1 MGPSILTGCGT
12 VLCWAGLSQALQDIQ
27 RHFPKQLKS
36 SRSPP
41 TITGTSKITLLN
53 FQTKSWRYFHPKRSW
68 SANPVAFD
76 KLLLTSLSC
85 IFPFPLP
92 QFLPGVTVSLLP
104 SPYAPL
110 LPFSSPH
117 DLQLSLR
124 VLFLHMRSKVMH
136 PTATLS
142 LRHRKPPVIRVQNQ
156 SSSSKTCY
164 SISCTYLCEWHHPL
178 NLERTTI
185 FVSYSSFLSPVDC
198 IILSICPLRCLIFA
212 SFFITSSNPHH
223 L

>member
-1 MGPSILTGCGT
+1 M
-12 VLCWAGLSQALQDIQ
+12 LCWAGLSWALQDIQ
-27 RHFPKQLKS
+27 RHFPKQLQP

-41 TITGTSKITLLN
+41 TITGTSKITPLN
-53 FQTKSWRYFHPKRSW
+53 GYFHPKRSW
-68 SANPVAFD
+68 SASPVAFD

-124 VLFLHMRSKVMH
+124 VLFLNMRSKVTH

-156 SSSSKTCY
+156 SSFSKTCY
-164 SISCTYLCEWHHPL
+164 SISYTYLCE
-178 NLERTTI
+178 
-185 FVSYSSFLSPVDC
+185 
-198 IILSICPLRCLIFA
+198 
-212 SFFITSSNPHH
+212 
-223 L
+223 